1 MYAHD
6 APDDAAGEQRIRA
19 EHEPKPRERLWEWYV
34 RLLPASTSTVT
45 TKLLRFCSPRVRNQE
60 RPVVR
65 DELLLELERTRGIEV
80 LGVVGNNGLRDGLAD
95 GIHLRGVSTTLHTK
109 TNVNRGES
117 LLAGNKDRL
126 VDLEAQDLGLQKVDG
141 RAVNVNEATA
151 LLCVGDRSSGLQ
163 GNL

>member
-1 MYAHD
+1 M
-6 APDDAAGEQRIRA
+6 
-19 EHEPKPRERLWEWYV
+19 
-34 RLLPASTSTVT
+34 T

-109 TNVNRGES
+109 TDVNRGEGILS
-117 LLAGNKDRL
+117 GNENRL
-126 VDLEAQDLGLQKVDG
+126 VDLEAQDLRLEERDG
-141 RAVNVNEATA
+141 RAVDVDEAAT
-151 LLCVGDRSSGLQ
+151 LLRVGDSSRSL
-163 GNL
+163 L